1 MKMYYVAE
9 VLDWFENISLCWN
22 DVTFTSHDG
31 CEYTYTWLDAAN
43 EIWVQIDACRG
54 YSGYD
59 PSEDFSGSDTRAY
72 KTENWNQR
80 RLWRSVIKNYLLPYR
95 DW

>member
-31 CEYTYTWLDAAN
+31 NTYTYTWLDAAN
-43 EIWVQIDACRG
+43 EIWALARMKRWVNDDVTFG
-54 YSGYD
+54 
-59 PSEDFSGSDTRAY
+59 EVL
-72 KTENWNQR
+72 N
-80 RLWRSVIKNYLLPYR
+80 RLGIE
-95 DW
+95 